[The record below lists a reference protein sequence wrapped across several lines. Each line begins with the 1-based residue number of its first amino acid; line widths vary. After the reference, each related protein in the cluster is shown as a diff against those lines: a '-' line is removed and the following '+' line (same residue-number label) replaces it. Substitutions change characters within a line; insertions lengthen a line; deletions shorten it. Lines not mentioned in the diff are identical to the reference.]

1 MPSAASEVEVL
12 GFAAAIATRALY
24 VAYLLWLFIPDAT
37 LHRLGITYYP
47 DKHWAVAGP
56 AWITLALV
64 WGYWMYE
71 GLNMSQVPRC
81 HDRVTIQDAKCKSPS
96 SLGIQGYGHG
106 TKDSIPPLCH
116 LPSEVVSDVLFGRF
130 TAEGANHGT
139 QGKL

>member
-1 MPSAASEVEVL
+1 MGIAKRRGPLPYLTHASH
-12 GFAAAIATRALY
+12 AL
-24 VAYLLWLFIPDAT
+24 
-37 LHRLGITYYP
+37 
-47 DKHWAVAGP
+47 
-56 AWITLALV
+56 
-64 WGYWMYE
+64 
-71 GLNMSQVPRC
+71 PR
-81 HDRVTIQDAKCKSPS
+81 TDAKCKSPS